1 MLPVEARMRRPAEF
15 TMTVRQ
21 GRRSGR
27 RTVTG
32 HLLVRGDHDEPAR
45 VGFVVSRAVG
55 NAVTRNKVRRRLR
68 HIARGYLNFLPGGSL
83 LVVRAN
89 PPAAA
94 ARQSDLAAEFDLVLG
109 TLLRRQVG
117 ALHG

>member
-1 MLPVEARMRRPAEF
+1 MLPTEARMRHSTEF
-15 TMTVRQ
+15 TRAVRQ
-21 GRRSGR
+21 GSRSGR

-32 HLLVRGDHDEPAR
+32 HLIVEADRRDEPAR

-55 NAVTRNKVRRRLR
+55 GAVVRNKVRRRLR
-68 HIARGYLNFLPGGSL
+68 HLVRDYLDSLPAGSL

-94 ARQSDLAAEFDLVLG
+94 ARQADLAAEFDLVLG
-109 TLLRRQVG
+109 TLLRRQTKE
-117 ALHG
+117 AS

>member
-1 MLPVEARMRRPAEF
+1 MRRPAEF
-15 TMTVRQ
+15 TLAVRK
-21 GRRSGR
+21 GSRSGR

-32 HLLVRGDHDEPAR
+32 HLMIGDERDEPAR

-68 HIARGYLNFLPGGSL
+68 HIARGYLDSLPGGSL

-89 PPAAA
+89 PQAAA

-109 TLLRRQVG
+109 TLLRRQAG
-117 ALHG
+117 ALH

>member
-1 MLPVEARMRRPAEF
+1 MRQRAEF
-15 TMTVRQ
+15 TTAVR
-21 GRRSGR
+21 GGSRSGR
-27 RTVTG
+27 RLVTG
-32 HLLVRGDHDEPAR
+32 HLIVRGGRDEPAR

-55 NAVTRNKVRRRLR
+55 GAVVRNKVRRRLR
-68 HIARGYLNFLPGGSL
+68 HLARGHLDSLPGGSL

-117 ALHG
+117 ALQR

>member
-1 MLPVEARMRRPAEF
+1 MRRSTEF
-15 TMTVRQ
+15 TKAVRQ
-21 GRRSGR
+21 GSRSGR

-32 HLLVRGDHDEPAR
+32 HLIVVPDLPAEPAR

-55 NAVTRNKVRRRLR
+55 GAVVRNKVRRRLR
-68 HIARGYLNFLPGGSL
+68 HLARGYLDRLPEGSL

-94 ARQSDLAAEFDLVLG
+94 ARQADLAAEFDLVLG
-109 TLLRRQVG
+109 NLLRRWVK
-117 ALHG
+117 L